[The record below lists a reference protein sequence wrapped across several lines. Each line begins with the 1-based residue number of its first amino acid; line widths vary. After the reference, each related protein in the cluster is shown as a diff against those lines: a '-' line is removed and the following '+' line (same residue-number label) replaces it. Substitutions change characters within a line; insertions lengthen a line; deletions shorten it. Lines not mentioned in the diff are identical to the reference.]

1 MQCCMW
7 TLQIALATHNNA
19 CIASHTAEV
28 EACNVELRQGVCAFE
43 AKWREALASHERLS
57 KTLRSLETD
66 LRVTLL
72 NNECRL
78 FRSFEA

>member
-1 MQCCMW
+1 MW
-7 TLQIALATHNNA
+7 TIQVALAIHNNA

-43 AKWREALASHERLS
+43 AKWREALASQERLS
-57 KTLRSLETD
+57 KTLSSLEMD
-66 LRVTLL
+66 LRVTFS

-78 FRSFEA
+78 FRSCEA